1 VRAAAGTPPGAKLF
15 KVVFDNYLSLE
26 SENNMRDN
34 DEMDKIQE
42 WQEHQHSPLYWI
54 DKFSPLFPPKRTR
67 GFWITS
73 LIGLFLFLPG
83 FLAFGWSYF
92 VDKNSGSLPHMLI
105 FGALSLI
112 MILLTIR
119 MRPDFHKGKHQ
130 IEVEELNRQQKQEK
144 RKRRPKRRKD
154 YR

>member
-1 VRAAAGTPPGAKLF
+1 MQ
-15 KVVFDNYLSLE
+15 N
-26 SENNMRDN
+26 N
-34 DEMDKIQE
+34 DEIEKIQE
-42 WQEHQHSPLYWI
+42 WQEHQHSPLYWVN
-54 DKFSPLFPPKRTR
+54 KVTPLFPPRRTR

-83 FLAFGWSYF
+83 FVAFCWSYF
-92 VDKNSGSLPHMLI
+92 ADGNRGSLPLMLI

-119 MRPDFHKGKHQ
+119 LRPDFHTEKRQ
-130 IEVEELNRQQKQEK
+130 TEVEEQKPVKSQEK
-144 RKRRPKRRKD
+144 KKKLPKRRKD

>member
-1 VRAAAGTPPGAKLF
+1 
-15 KVVFDNYLSLE
+15 
-26 SENNMRDN
+26 MRDN
-34 DEMDKIQE
+34 DEMEKIRE
-42 WQEHQHSPLYWI
+42 WQEHQHSPLYWV
-54 DKFSPLFPPKRTR
+54 DKISPLFPPKRTR

-83 FLAFGWSYF
+83 FLAFCWSYF
-92 VDKNSGSLPHMLI
+92 ADGNSESLPLMLI

-119 MRPDFHKGKHQ
+119 LRPDFHEGKHQ
-130 IEVEELNRQQKQEK
+130 SGGDERTRVQSQEK
-144 RKRRPKRRKD
+144 KKKLPKRRKD